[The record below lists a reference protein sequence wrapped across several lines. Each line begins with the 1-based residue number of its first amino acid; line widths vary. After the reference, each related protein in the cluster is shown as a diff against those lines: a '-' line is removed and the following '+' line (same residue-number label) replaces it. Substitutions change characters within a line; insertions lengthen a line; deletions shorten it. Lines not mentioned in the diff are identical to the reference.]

1 VLDQTGL
8 GLLFKCLAR
17 GRGVWLDVISSPV
30 FGLFH
35 NEITDNFVDVV
46 TATIENCYSIYR
58 IGSRSYQQAQG
69 LGAD

>member
-1 VLDQTGL
+1 MVNEHSQHLGWGQDVLDQAGVV
-8 GLLFKCLAR
+8 LLFTCLAR

-46 TATIENCYSIYR
+46 TATIENCYSI
-58 IGSRSYQQAQG
+58 
-69 LGAD
+69 